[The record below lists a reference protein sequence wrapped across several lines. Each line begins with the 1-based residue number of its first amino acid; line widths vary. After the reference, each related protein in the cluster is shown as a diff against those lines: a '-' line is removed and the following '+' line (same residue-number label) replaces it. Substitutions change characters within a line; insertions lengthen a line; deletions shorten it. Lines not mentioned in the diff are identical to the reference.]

1 MEYKRVRVNANEFV
15 ERKLRAQYCGRKQDY
30 LLWEMGTG
38 GSVRG

>member
-1 MEYKRVRVNANEFV
+1 MRVNANEFV